1 METGTAAK
9 IQWRAQMVKE
19 LGEVFH
25 QPCLF
30 VTQFSKLP
38 VKEVESLR
46 RELRPLESRYLV
58 AKNTLSR
65 LALKQL
71 KLDQLSEWVGDQ
83 TGFVVGKRDP
93 IALSKILV
101 KFVKEHENLKLRGGL
116 LDGELMTE
124 AQIRSL
130 AALPSREVLLG
141 KAVYMIQSP
150 INRLGSVL
158 SGTLRK
164 LVIALDQL
172 SKKKA
177 ETPSS

>member
-1 METGTAAK
+1 METGAATK
-9 IQWRAQMVKE
+9 IRWRAGMVKE
-19 LGEVFH
+19 LEEVLH
-25 QPCLF
+25 HPCLF
-30 VTQFSKLP
+30 ITQFSKLP

-46 RELRPLESRYLV
+46 RELKPLESQYLV

-71 KLDQLSEWVGDQ
+71 KLDQLSGWVDGQ
-83 TGFVVGKRDP
+83 TGFVVGKKNP

-101 KFVKEHENLKLRGGL
+101 KFAKDHETLKLRGGIL
-116 LDGELMTE
+116 EGELMTE
-124 AQIRSL
+124 AEIRSL

-158 SGTLRK
+158 IGTLRK
-164 LVIALDQL
+164 FLIALEEL
-172 SKKKA
+172 KKKK
-177 ETPSS
+177 PIGG

>member
-1 METGTAAK
+1 METVTAGK
-9 IQWRAQMVKE
+9 IRWRVGMAKE
-19 LGEVFH
+19 LGEALH

-46 RELRPLESRYLV
+46 RELKPLESRYLV

-71 KLDQLSEWVGDQ
+71 KLDQLSEWVDGQ
-83 TGFVVGKRDP
+83 TGFVVGKKEP

-101 KFVKEHENLKLRGGL
+101 KFMKDHETLKLRGGIL
-116 LDGELMTE
+116 EGELMTE
-124 AQIRSL
+124 AEIRSL

-141 KAVYMIQSP
+141 KAVFMIQSP
-150 INRLGSVL
+150 VSRLGAVL

-164 LVIALDQL
+164 LLIALDQL
-172 SKKKA
+172 SKKKV
-177 ETPSS
+177 ETPQ

>member
-1 METGTAAK
+1 METGEATK
-9 IQWRAQMVKE
+9 IRWRAEMVKE
-19 LGEVFH
+19 LEAVLH
-25 QPCLF
+25 QSCLF

-46 RELRPLESRYLV
+46 RELKPLESRYLV

-71 KLDQLSEWVGDQ
+71 KLDKLSEWVDGE
-83 TGFVVGKRDP
+83 TGFVVGKKDP
-93 IALSKILV
+93 ITLSKILV
-101 KFVKEHENLKLRGGL
+101 KFVKDHETLKLRGGIL
-116 LDGELMTE
+116 EGALVTE
-124 AQIRSL
+124 AEIRSL

-141 KAVYMIQSP
+141 KTVFMIQSP
-150 INRLGSVL
+150 VSRLGAVL

-172 SKKKA
+172 SKKKI
-177 ETPSS
+177 ETPQ